1 MPQNKTNLSLLLR
14 IATIILLSTVFALKV
29 NAQIPNEAKRWRADL
44 TRAAHAQWGLDAP
57 IAALAAQL
65 HQESRWQANA
75 MSHVGAIGMAQF
87 MPATATWWCELN
99 GLSKQEC
106 QPTNPV
112 WAIRALVGYD
122 RWLFE
127 RVKGADLRSR
137 HAFMLSAYNGGLGWV
152 QRDQKLAS
160 SKGLDPLVWFDSVEL
175 VNAGRS
181 AANWKENRVYPKR
194 ILIEL
199 QPLYATWGPNV

>member
-99 GLSKQEC
+99 GLSKQDC